1 MAREAVVFPQAIGLA
16 STWEPDLAEELADA
30 IRVQMRAV
38 GAHQGL
44 SPVLDVCRD
53 PRWGR
58 TEETFGEDP
67 YLVSRVG
74 VAFTRGLQ
82 GPSLRSGV
90 VATLK
95 HFVGYGASD
104 GEKSAPAG
112 IRPCAAG
119 GVPAPIRGAVRVAS
133 RSVMNAYNE
142 IGGILRASRILTG
155 TLRDSGF
162 EASSSDTSRSAA
174 RRRIPASGGRGA
186 CRSTGA
192 GGLDVELPA
201 TDCYG
206 ARSCAQS
213 RGARR

>member
-67 YLVSRVG
+67 YLVSRIG

-82 GPSLRSGV
+82 GRRSRSGV
-90 VATLK
+90 IATLK
-95 HFVGYGASD
+95 HFVGYGASE
-104 GEKSAPAG
+104 GGMNWAPA
-112 IRPCAAG
+112 RYPAARAAR
-119 GVPAPIRGAVRVAS
+119 GVPAPVRGRGS
-133 RSVMNAYNE
+133 HR
-142 IGGILRASRILTG
+142 R
-155 TLRDSGF
+155 
-162 EASSSDTSRSAA
+162 RSA
-174 RRRIPASGGRGA
+174 R
-186 CRSTGA
+186 
-192 GGLDVELPA
+192 
-201 TDCYG
+201 
-206 ARSCAQS
+206 
-213 RGARR
+213 